1 MVRLL
6 FTAIA
11 ALATIAAHATTVDLP
26 NGLTFDVPD
35 GYTLTSDY
43 PATVLTW
50 SDGTHTIAFATATD
64 SAGYDLDKCLDSYDR
79 AALPLEGYVSYDETD
94 EPWHDLN
101 HDYTERSYY
110 RLSDR
115 LRLITHTGYSAT
127 GKPYVLAYTYPAA
140 ETPDAFL
147 AAARSVRCGG
157 SWWQRMQ
164 LLYSQSMI
172 VWLLFPIVLILASY
186 LVPERVPRGIT
197 VVALALFLAWLGRRL
212 WSDPSIALTV
222 YALWAVLLFLRCI
235 VDASTFSHLAKKT
248 DEIIP

>member
-6 FTAIA
+6 FTTIA

-101 HDYTERSYY
+101 HDYTERRYY

-115 LRLITHTGYSAT
+115 LRLITHTGYAAT

-147 AAARSVRCGG
+147 HA
-157 SWWQRMQ
+157 
-164 LLYSQSMI
+164 
-172 VWLLFPIVLILASY
+172 
-186 LVPERVPRGIT
+186 
-197 VVALALFLAWLGRRL
+197 ALALFLAWLGRRL
-212 WSDPSIALTV
+212 WSDPSVALTV
-222 YALWAVLLFLRCI
+222 YALWTVLLFLRCI